1 MNDKNMIIAGA
12 IAIGIYLFSQGKAI
26 FSAATQKVAQK
37 VDISILQVQW
47 LRYMIAHAAAFKITG
62 KEVAVLKAEVAR
74 REAAWKAAH
83 KTAPKRV
90 GQPTTRAAYI
100 AAAQKAAA
108 RKKIRREAARKI
120 GKIIGKKVAQKVV
133 PRISEETGGRTGMAL
148 YIYLKKKAGGMRAA
162 LTQAVKAARTGSKI
176 ILPSSKWAGGRTGM
190 ALAIYLKKRVIAL
203 EQAAKQAKAA
213 ITRPPITRTAYIAA
227 AQKAAAQKKIRQ
239 EAAQKIGKII
249 GKKVAQKVV
258 PRVLEET
265 GGRTGMALYIYLKK
279 KAAGMRAAVTQA
291 VNAARTGRILPFS
304 RLAGGR
310 TGMALAIFLKKRAIA
325 LEQAAKQ
332 AKAAITRP
340 TSKLFPGAERSRIIP
355 YSESSRHSYYGPK
368 SHRLQNEGY
377 GKGKAE
383 RDRKQALEFRLNELR
398 ALFPSSNL

>member
-1 MNDKNMIIAGA
+1 MNKKEIIILAAIGAGA
-12 IAIGIYLFSQGKAI
+12 YILSQVKA
-26 FSAATQKVAQK
+26 
-37 VDISILQVQW
+37 
-47 LRYMIAHAAAFKITG
+47 M
-62 KEVAVLKAEVAR
+62 
-74 REAAWKAAH
+74 
-83 KTAPKRV
+83 KT
-90 GQPTTRAAYI
+90 YI
-100 AAAQKAAA
+100 APQYAKTAAQK
-108 RKKIRREAARKI
+108 
-120 GKIIGKKVAQKVV
+120 
-133 PRISEETGGRTGMAL
+133 
-148 YIYLKKKAGGMRAA
+148 
-162 LTQAVKAARTGSKI
+162 
-176 ILPSSKWAGGRTGM
+176 
-190 ALAIYLKKRVIAL
+190 
-203 EQAAKQAKAA
+203 
-213 ITRPPITRTAYIAA
+213 A

-239 EAAQKIGKII
+239 ETAQKIGKII
-249 GKKVAQKVV
+249 GKKVGKKVV

-291 VNAARTGRILPFS
+291 VNAARTGSKIILPSS
-304 RLAGGR
+304 RWAGGR
-310 TGMALAIFLKKRAIA
+310 TGMALAIFLKKRVIA